1 MYVCMYGVLSLA
13 LGLAV
18 NPYEGKLEDEK
29 VERFCN
35 DYWNVAGEEAVE
47 VGLPDKFTLECVQ
60 KYIWN
65 NGNYKLKKV

>member
-18 NPYEGKLEDEK
+18 NPYEGKFEDDK
-29 VERFCN
+29 VESLYN
-35 DYWNVAGEEAVE
+35 DYWNVADEEAVE
-47 VGLPDKFTLECVQ
+47 VGLPDKFILECVR

-65 NGNYKLKKV
+65 NGNYTLKKV